1 MCLPIFV
8 SLAYMSRNGIAGSY
22 VALFLMFCR
31 GPQPIWHQG
40 LVSWK
45 TVFPD
50 WGGWDGFGMIQVH
63 YIYCAFYFYYCYISF
78 TSDPQAL
85 DPGG

>member
-1 MCLPIFV
+1 MVF
-8 SLAYMSRNGIAGSY
+8 SGYMSRNGIAGSY
-22 VALFLMFCR
+22 VALFLVFCR

-50 WGGWDGFGMIQVH
+50 LGGWDGFGMIQVH
-63 YIYCAFYFYYCYISF
+63 YIYCAFNFYYCYISF